1 MPTHCRQQ
9 IVIVGGGFSGTLTAV
24 HLLREA
30 RRGQLHLTLIERN
43 PRVARGLAY
52 RIWDDS
58 MLLNVPAGNMSA
70 LVDEP
75 GHFLDY
81 CRDID
86 PAFNA
91 GSFVPRRLFGDY
103 LEHTLA
109 AAERRGEAL
118 LTRLRAEAVSV
129 RRRTNAPQFEIRLAD
144 GDTLQADC
152 VVLALGHLGAQ
163 RLRFAEPLLGSGRYI
178 GNPWDYA
185 AMDHIPAGQPV
196 LVVGTGHTAIDAI
209 FRLTSRDDERKVIL
223 LSRRGLLPKGHR
235 PLPQTPATT
244 LFPSYL
250 EGLPPTVLSHLRA
263 VRRQVRMRQL
273 EGGNWRD
280 VINAL
285 RPHTPEIWRRLPDR
299 ERRRFL
305 ARVAPWWDIHRH
317 RLAPSAARRLR
328 AMLQCGQAE
337 VVAGRVLEMRHCGQQ
352 VDVRVQP
359 RSGGEPRELEVA
371 AVVNC
376 TGPDYDIG
384 RLDASA
390 LVSQLRNEG
399 YIRADPQR
407 IGIETDDGYRVV
419 DARGEAV
426 QGLHYVG
433 PMLRA
438 RYWEAIAVPE
448 LRRHAQGLVRC
459 VLASGL

>member
-1 MPTHCRQQ
+1 M
-9 IVIVGGGFSGTLTAV
+9 
-24 HLLREA
+24 
-30 RRGQLHLTLIERN
+30 HLTLIERN
-43 PRVARGLAY
+43 PPVARGLAY

-70 LVDEP
+70 LADEP
-75 GHFLDY
+75 GHFRDY

-109 AAERRGEAL
+109 AAERQGEVP
-118 LTRLRAEAVSV
+118 LTRLRAEAEAEAVGV
-129 RRRTNAPQFEIRLAD
+129 RRGADARQFEISLAD
-144 GDTLQADC
+144 GGMLLADR

-163 RLRFAEPLLGSGRYI
+163 RLRFADPLLGSGRYI

-185 AMDHIPAGQPV
+185 EMDHIPAGQPV

-209 FRLTSRDDERKVIL
+209 FRLSSRDDERKVIL

-235 PLPQTPATT
+235 TLPQAPATT
-244 LFPSYL
+244 VFPSYL
-250 EGLPPTVLSHLRA
+250 EALPPTALAHLRA
-263 VRRQVRMRQL
+263 VRREVRMRQI

-328 AMLQCGQAE
+328 AMLQSGQAE
-337 VVAGRVLEMRHCGQQ
+337 VVAGRVLEMRRCGQQ
-352 VDVRVQP
+352 VEVRVQP

-390 LVSQLRNEG
+390 LVSQLRDEG
-399 YIRADPQR
+399 YIRADRQR
-407 IGIETDDGYRVV
+407 IGIEADDGYRVV

-448 LRRHAQGLVRC
+448 LRRHAQDLVRWL
-459 VLASGL
+459 LASRP